1 MEQKDSR
8 TEANLMAAF
17 AGESQAAVKYEFYA
31 AQARRDGYEQ
41 IARIFSETAANERAH
56 AKLWF
61 QAIHSGSVG
70 PTLGNLE
77 DAAGGEHF
85 EWSDMYAQFAREAQ
99 AEGFEQLA
107 ARFRAVAAVEK
118 SHEERYRKLIS
129 NLQTGAVFSRP
140 QDQQWICLNC
150 GHIHT
155 GKTAP
160 QVCPVCGHRQAYFEI
175 RAENY

>member
-1 MEQKDSR
+1 MEQKNSR

-61 QAIHSGSVG
+61 QAIHGGSVG

-85 EWSDMYAQFAREAQ
+85 VWSDMYAQFAREAQ

-118 SHEERYRKLIS
+118 SHEERYRKLLNDVQMKQVFEKS
-129 NLQTGAVFSRP
+129 GQTMWECR
-140 QDQQWICLNC
+140 IC
-150 GHIHT
+150 GHIVVGT
-155 GKTAP
+155 KAP
-160 QVCPVCGHRQAYFEI
+160 DVCAVCKDSQAYVEVHKI
-175 RAENY
+175 